1 MLLDRDRSQISRNDK
16 WHMSVSTECPGP
28 ACVHLV
34 SDNIIICLYYHVL
47 ILYIQTLKHCNY
59 LESDIFQLPSSFPSA
74 LLSSEVL
81 QPPINLEN
89 NNSVRTVVQCTVYSV
104 QCTCVPAVYSLL
116 YRRQLHNTPGLSQW
130 AAVSRAAWCRYRWHP
145 DIARARHVS
154 GHLDS
159 PRSEPGI

>member
-1 MLLDRDRSQISRNDK
+1 MLLDRDRSQISGNDK
-16 WHMSVSTECPGP
+16 WHMSVSAECLVP

-34 SDNIIICLYYHVL
+34 SDNIIICVCTNP
-47 ILYIQTLKHCNY
+47 QHCIY

-89 NNSVRTVVQCTVYSV
+89 NNRVRTVVQLYSV
-104 QCTCVPAVYSLL
+104 HVYMCTCVPAVYSLL

-130 AAVSRAAWCRYRWHP
+130 AAVSRAAWCRAWAQTQCHL
-145 DIARARHVS
+145 DIARYVP

-159 PRSEPGI
+159 PRSEPVI